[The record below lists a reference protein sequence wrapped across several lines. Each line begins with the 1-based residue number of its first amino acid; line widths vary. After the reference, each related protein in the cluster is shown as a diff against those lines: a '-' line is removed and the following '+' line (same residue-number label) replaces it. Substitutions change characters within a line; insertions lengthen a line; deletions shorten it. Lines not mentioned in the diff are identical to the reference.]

1 VKLHLDDN
9 DFDNILREFQKI
21 DTLEFVSL
29 NDNVIDSKLPFEI
42 DEYLSLLER
51 RLIAVV
57 YLGLSLLKP
66 YR

>member
-57 YLGLSLLKP
+57 YLGLLLLKP

>member
-1 VKLHLDDN
+1 MKLHLDDN

>member
-1 VKLHLDDN
+1 MKLHLDDN

-29 NDNVIDSKLPFEI
+29 NNNVIDSKLPFEI